1 MCALLWGTTFAAQSI
16 GADHVGAGT
25 FLACR
30 SWIAIVVLTPVIYA
44 IDRINESYNGVSRRP
59 VTKEDK
65 KFMLIAALFCGSFMF
80 LASAA
85 QQYGIAYTS
94 TAKSSFLTALYVVL
108 VPICSVFLGKRPPAK
123 IWFCVLISLVG
134 MTLLCL
140 GKSFLN
146 GEALTV
152 EKGDVFQIIG
162 ALLFT
167 GQVMS
172 VDYFAPKLDGV
183 RLSRAQFVVVAIE
196 ATVMALLFESSSTDI
211 SDIMSALPAILYAG
225 VLSSGVAYTLQIIG
239 QVGVNPTVA
248 TLTMSL
254 EAVIGALSGWVVL
267 GESMLPIEIL
277 GGGMMFVSIVLSQ
290 IPIGDKK
297 R

>member
-1 MCALLWGTTFAAQSI
+1 M
-16 GADHVGAGT
+16 
-25 FLACR
+25 
-30 SWIAIVVLTPVIYA
+30 
-44 IDRINESYNGVSRRP
+44 
-59 VTKEDK
+59 
-65 KFMLIAALFCGSFMF
+65 
-80 LASAA
+80 
-85 QQYGIAYTS
+85 
-94 TAKSSFLTALYVVL
+94 
-108 VPICSVFLGKRPPAK
+108 
-123 IWFCVLISLVG
+123 
-134 MTLLCL
+134 
-140 GKSFLN
+140 
-146 GEALTV
+146 

-211 SDIMSALPAILYAG
+211 SDIMAALPAILYAG

-267 GESMLPIEIL
+267 GESMLPIEVL

-290 IPIGDKK
+290 ISIGEKK
-297 R
+297 RK